1 LRTVRFLNSLKMPD
15 LNEPDYESRIRAQI
29 AQYAKPEALL
39 KLPPIYHYWIAKH
52 IRPRMCSVFG
62 VSNVLLFYA
71 GCAAEA
77 FRQPGASRRII
88 SLGAGECVHE
98 ISLIK
103 KLLEMGETDF
113 VIEGL
118 ELSPL
123 RSERAQANAR
133 KEGVQQ
139 FLEINE
145 SDLNRWVPSRR
156 YSTVIAKDTLHHVV
170 ELEHL
175 FDSIHEALEDEGI
188 FVTTD
193 MIGRNG
199 HMRWPEALEII
210 QEIWKFIPDHYKTN
224 HQLKRVEHEYVNW
237 DCSKT
242 GFEGIRAQDILPLLL
257 ERFSFKTFLG
267 FANLPDIFIERGF
280 GHNLSIDNP
289 RDIGFI
295 DFLEQLNT
303 LLIDLGY
310 LKPTMMYAS
319 MTRRR
324 PNAPPP
330 RYYRHWTPEFCARI
344 EDPPRDLQRATRGKS
359 GDYPAR

>member
-1 LRTVRFLNSLKMPD
+1 MPD